1 MLLHAPETFGEAEL
15 LGVFES
21 GSEDWHKAR
30 EGGLGGSEVGTIL
43 GLNPYESAYALWCK
57 RTGRIPSQIEENWPI
72 RFGKAFEQP
81 ILDLW
86 QEDHPEWEVFLTGT
100 YRSKENSLLH
110 ANPDALARH
119 RETGE
124 WMIIEVKTARS
135 TWDSVPQGY
144 VAQVLHYMGV
154 MGIKRGMLVAVAG
167 MTWYEH
173 EVDYNEEQIAIQN
186 EMLLKFW
193 NSVQKDVQPDWDGSD
208 ATYQAV
214 RYQHP
219 LIEDVELD
227 VGDIGWQVVN
237 HQLFAD
243 SVYTELQ
250 KLKSELMSKMGNA
263 KHAYVWQD
271 GQKIR
276 VASRQIRSGSPV
288 MVINKKGK

>member
-1 MLLHAPETFGEAEL
+1 MQLYAPETFNEAEL
-15 LGVFES
+15 LGAFEN
-21 GSEDWHKAR
+21 GSEEWHKAR
-30 EGGLGGSEVGTIL
+30 EGGIGGSEVGTIL

-57 RTGRIPSQIEENWPI
+57 RTGRIPSQIQENWAI
-72 RFGKAFEQP
+72 RFGKAFESP
-81 ILDLW
+81 ILGLW
-86 QEDHPEWEVFLTGT
+86 QEDHPEWEVFETGT
-100 YRSKENSLLH
+100 YRSKSNPLLH

-135 TWDSVPQGY
+135 TWDSAPQAY

-154 MGIKRGMLVAVAG
+154 MGVKRGILVAVAG

-173 EVDYNEEQIAIQN
+173 EVEYNQEQIDIQN

-193 NSVQKDVQPDWDGSD
+193 NSVQEDSQPDWDGSD

-219 LIEDVELD
+219 LIEDVEVE

-250 KLKSELMSKMGNA
+250 KLKSQLMDAMGNA
-263 KHAYVWQD
+263 KHAYVQD
-271 GQKIR
+271 GVQKVR